1 MKKLVRTLRKRLVQL
16 RSIRDRF
23 GSLIAKERRL
33 LGLGAFALLIET
45 ACLLAVPL
53 PIRYITDGL
62 LIPNPDANLWM
73 VPDHFFTEP
82 TMEKKTT
89 FLLIICGCVI
99 LISSL
104 IGIFGYLRTVWCAT
118 AGQRMVMKLRKQ
130 LYAHLHYLSLRFHH
144 GNRIGD
150 LMVRITGDI
159 PMLRDILSGALID
172 LAGRLIL
179 MVGYVG
185 LMFWLDSR
193 LALASVAVLLVIGV
207 LSAIFS
213 KRIVKIVKK
222 QRKQE
227 GILAYTTNETLS
239 ALTLVKALGR
249 EDEVTRRFARQNRA
263 AMRKGLKGTRL
274 QASLSRYAEI
284 IFAAGLAVVLFF
296 GVNRVLAGAMSVGVL
311 LQFISYLRNFN
322 KPLRRASRI
331 STSIGKAAACG
342 ERINEILEIDP
353 EEVDSPEAVAA
364 PSLNGEIEFQGV
376 EFSYTQGT
384 DLSDRIGDEDDEEE
398 SEEDALLGEEE
409 PELLE
414 QEEVSLGFDLGIVTS
429 EYSSETDL
437 EDRSSDNQESPK
449 ESEPYAEAGTK
460 ALNAINLHINA
471 GEVVAVV
478 GRNGAGK
485 STLMSLLLRLYE
497 PCSGE
502 LYFDGVP
509 SRNYTIRSL
518 RDQISI
524 ALQGTYLFGS
534 TIKENLLF
542 SAPDATDEEV
552 WNSLS
557 LVGADFVEDLPL
569 GIDAEL
575 AEGGS
580 NLSGGQRRKLAL
592 AGALLRK
599 TPILILDEPTAAIDL
614 ASRDDL
620 LRRLPDA
627 VQGRT
632 TMIIAH
638 DAALLA
644 GVDRVIYLENGQIKG
659 DGNHEDLQVRLHRY
673 RELFPDRAEG
683 KGAIR

>member
-1 MKKLVRTLRKRLVQL
+1 VRKLVRTLRKRLVQL

-33 LGLGAFALLIET
+33 LGLGACALLIET

-89 FLLIICGCVI
+89 FLLIISGCVI
-99 LISSL
+99 LISTL

-353 EEVDSPEAVAA
+353 EEIDAPDAIAA
-364 PSLNGEIEFQGV
+364 PKLSGEIEFQGV

-384 DLSDRIGDEDDEEE
+384 DLSDRIEEEDDEEE
-398 SEEDALLGEEE
+398 REEDALLGEDES
-409 PELLE
+409 ELLD
-414 QEEVSLGFDLGIVTS
+414 EEEISLGFDLGIVGTDYS
-429 EYSSETDL
+429 PETKLENQSDTPQSSEKP
-437 EDRSSDNQESPK
+437 RSSGEVG
-449 ESEPYAEAGTK
+449 AK
-460 ALNAINLHINA
+460 ALNGIDLHINA
-471 GEVVAVV
+471 GEIVAVV

-509 SRNYTIRSL
+509 SPRYTIRSL

-534 TIKENLLF
+534 TVKENLLF
-542 SAPDATDEEV
+542 SAPEATDEEV

-569 GIDAEL
+569 GVDAEL

-620 LRRLPDA
+620 LRRLPDV

-638 DAALLA
+638 DAALLT